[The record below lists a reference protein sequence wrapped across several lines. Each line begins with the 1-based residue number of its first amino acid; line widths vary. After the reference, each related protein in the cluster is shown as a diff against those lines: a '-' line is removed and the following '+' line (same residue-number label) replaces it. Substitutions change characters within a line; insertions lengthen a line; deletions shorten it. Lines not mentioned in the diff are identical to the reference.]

1 MICKTNE
8 IRNYVAFNL
17 GTYTELVDVIGA
29 SVVVDDEGV
38 LGVTVV
44 VVPRRGVV
52 VVVTSL
58 RGSVAVPVWAVV
70 KEEFGGKSEGY
81 EEGLNRIQ
89 LLSNSTNIINDF
101 KNNNLDEANVSR
113 LLQLLNSG
121 MYEKCLLVL
130 VGLCAPL

>member
-1 MICKTNE
+1 M
-8 IRNYVAFNL
+8 AFHL

-58 RGSVAVPVWAVV
+58 RGSVAVWAVV

-101 KNNNLDEANVSR
+101 NCTVET
-113 LLQLLNSG
+113 SG
-121 MYEKCLLVL
+121 RKVL
-130 VGLCAPL
+130 VRAEQYVMYSSRTEW

>member
-1 MICKTNE
+1 M
-8 IRNYVAFNL
+8 AFNL

-89 LLSNSTNIINDF
+89 LLSNSTNIIND
-101 KNNNLDEANVSR
+101 
-113 LLQLLNSG
+113 LNCTVETSG
-121 MYEKCLLVL
+121 RKVL
-130 VGLCAPL
+130 VRAEQYVMYSSRTEW

>member
-8 IRNYVAFNL
+8 IRNYVSFNL
-17 GTYTELVDVIGA
+17 GTYTELVDDIGA

-101 KNNNLDEANVSR
+101 NCTVET
-113 LLQLLNSG
+113 SG
-121 MYEKCLLVL
+121 RKVL
-130 VGLCAPL
+130 VRAEQ

>member
-1 MICKTNE
+1 M
-8 IRNYVAFNL
+8 AFNL
-17 GTYTELVDVIGA
+17 GTYTELVDDIGA

-101 KNNNLDEANVSR
+101 NCTVET
-113 LLQLLNSG
+113 SG
-121 MYEKCLLVL
+121 RKVL
-130 VGLCAPL
+130 VRAEQYEMMSSRTEW